1 MEKFKCYEV
10 AKLTQLHF
18 EARQTPRPCLK
29 GRQGALIAFCA
40 APSLDGL
47 AHQYMYRL
55 GTMSNNTFTLLTASN
70 RLELAL
76 AAVSTTA
83 EGNNTCASPILPR
96 SCSVALFSSTWPD

>member
-1 MEKFKCYEV
+1 MESFKCCKV

-18 EARQTPRPCLK
+18 EARQTPCLK

-47 AHQYMYRL
+47 AHQYMCRVS
-55 GTMSNNTFTLLTASN
+55 TMSNNTFTLPTASN

-83 EGNNTCASPILPR
+83 EDNNTCASPILLR
-96 SCSVALFSSTWPD
+96 FGSVALFSSTWPD